1 MKLIF
6 LKLLTIKI
14 LFILLIN
21 STFAQ
26 ENKILFKIDN
36 NIVTTIDI
44 YNEIKYLQ
52 TINAEQLQNIDNIK
66 IFEIAKNSLIREKI
80 KEIELLKNFKK
91 IEINKKYLDQ
101 ILINYFKKKNISSKD
116 QFNKYFES
124 INLLPSDI
132 EKKIT
137 IEILWNQ
144 LIYRKFYQ
152 NVKINEEEI
161 KKNIKKNKRV
171 KEYLVSEILFNVEN
185 DEILEKKIKLI
196 QSTIFNSN
204 FSNAALLY
212 SNASSAKDGGEL
224 GWIKETS
231 MNDNIK
237 KEISKIKKGGIT
249 EPMVVPGGFLII
261 QIKDERIVELDTN
274 ISKEFEI
281 IVKKKTND
289 QLNQFSNIYF
299 NKIKKNIL
307 INEL

>member
-52 TINAEQLQNIDNIK
+52 TINAEKLQNIDNTK

-101 ILINYFKKKNISSKD
+101 ILINYFKKNNISSKD

-124 INLLPSDI
+124 INLLPGDI